1 MSDTFGPSRPE
12 QGLADAEGLKVSNS
26 DNKEN
31 SSSYVT
37 LGWILQHIVGNA
49 KVEGT
54 FHIVES
60 MFNGL
65 PVFFRQRVAEL
76 SKLLN
81 RKSEIG
87 SCSNGSVH
95 LETYGGVIE

>member
-12 QGLADAEGLKVSNS
+12 QGLANAEGLKAPNG

-54 FHIVES
+54 FHIAEYT
-60 MFNGL
+60 FNGL
-65 PVFFRQRVAEL
+65 PVFFRRRVAEL

-87 SCSNGSVH
+87 SCSD
-95 LETYGGVIE
+95 GGIH